1 MGGLDF
7 DSSSRMFLDQSS
19 WLDGQLSNIEGAE
32 RSRNYATV
40 HTENGYISQKSY
52 ECNFVAERWGGGIS
66 SLKAL
71 KVTSIK
77 IFVK

>member
-40 HTENGYISQKSY
+40 HTENGTSAKNPMNAILWQ
-52 ECNFVAERWGGGIS
+52 NVGGGG
-66 SLKAL
+66 L
-71 KVTSIK
+71 VP
-77 IFVK
+77 